1 MEIMSND
8 PSPKHII
15 NIKFYGHHV
24 QHSLIFSYIF
34 SAHEKGFLL
43 RFAFI
48 LLLRLISSENV

>member
-34 SAHEKGFLL
+34 SAHGKIFFCDL
-43 RFAFI
+43 RFF